1 MVLVAGDAKRNL
13 RAGGHIASSKL
24 WQSIQGRA
32 EQTGPSTVDGWIGGE
47 PYWPYVEAG
56 TRPHT
61 PPIDPLIRWVR
72 SKKLVQKGA
81 MPVGAGFGVAI
92 AISTSIAKRRGS
104 AKGPPAAAILAWM
117 GRRGIQVKMTEKQM
131 ARHIAFAVQ
140 RKIAAK
146 GTKPHPFVEP
156 ALAGRWERLVDNV
169 MKAVARGRSA

>member
-1 MVLVAGDAKRNL
+1 MITVSVRRPVRAEEVAAETTPEVARVLNREMQLVGGDAKRNL
-13 RAGGHIASSKL
+13 KAGGHIASSKL

-47 PYWPYVEAG
+47 PYWPYVETG
-56 TRPHT
+56 TRPHW

-72 SKKLVQKGA
+72 SKKIDVSFLQVRKTTKRKRSKLKAQISFAYMVQA
-81 MPVGAGFGVAI
+81 A
-92 AISTSIAKRRGS
+92 IAKR
-104 AKGPPAAAILAWM
+104 
-117 GRRGIQVKMTEKQM
+117 
-131 ARHIAFAVQ
+131 
-140 RKIAAK
+140 